1 MFPPLQPQIHR
12 PSGSAQ
18 GGPGRARGC
27 GVDFFHHTYG
37 YQHDPDALQPPIM
50 TLVQIRP
57 EMVPKIFTLT
67 LRLLLQLESHNETKY
82 FATLSPSLNR
92 VCTWTKV
99 MLEHFMTVEPKPA
112 GPPCDLILKILL
124 HRLARSPPQDRQN
137 GKIRKSWQVPLGFS
151 LGCEG

>member
-1 MFPPLQPQIHR
+1 MLVWEQFWEVFLDYLGVGGTRNKSLCQVSCVSTILMISAPRTEPTPTREVPFPDLLLSPAGQIPGNVPPSIPR
-12 PSGSAQ
+12 PTAPADRPRG

-67 LRLLLQLESHNETKY
+67 LRLLLE
-82 FATLSPSLNR
+82 
-92 VCTWTKV
+92 V
-99 MLEHFMTVEPKPA
+99 
-112 GPPCDLILKILL
+112 
-124 HRLARSPPQDRQN
+124 
-137 GKIRKSWQVPLGFS
+137 
-151 LGCEG
+151 